1 MSSFEWMELESLS
14 LEISNAEVR
23 LAEAQSGDLVHL
35 AKDIET
41 QIANAKAR
49 RDRLVDAISER
60 TASIAVA
67 DDEEPTAAAKQELEL
82 RLDSLEED
90 PDVAPYPAEQNLEP
104 TSAGSSCG
112 EFGDEGCD
120 RVDCGAEDAIASLDE
135 AEAVAAF
142 IASADEPAAEYEA
155 GFDPVD
161 ADGSDAVETEAD
173 AARSVVPGP
182 FYAPISDFPEPTDGP
197 RSLSAVD
204 ATEGATPMWEQFS
217 PADIVRAKQELE
229 ERRTEMLAR
238 HAEEL
243 KALDAEYIE
252 IATLERA
259 LEAFA
264 RKFSKQPEGGEV
276 VRLDEERDL
285 RMNGTA

>member
-14 LEISNAEVR
+14 LEISNAEAR
-23 LAEAQSGDLVHL
+23 LAEALSGDLVHL

-60 TASIAVA
+60 AASIAVA
-67 DDEEPTAAAKQELEL
+67 DDEEATAAAKPELEL
-82 RLDSLEED
+82 RLDSLEGD
-90 PDVAPYPAEQNLEP
+90 PDVTPDPAEQNLEP
-104 TSAGSSCG
+104 TSADTSYG
-112 EFGDEGCD
+112 EFGDEASGP
-120 RVDCGAEDAIASLDE
+120 VDCDAKDAVASLDE
-135 AEAVAAF
+135 ADAVAAF
-142 IASADEPAAEYEA
+142 IASAGEPAAEYAA

-161 ADGSDAVETEAD
+161 AGGSDPVEAD
-173 AARSVVPGP
+173 ADAAMSAVPGP
-182 FYAPISDFPEPTDGP
+182 FDASTSDFPETTDGP
-197 RSLSAVD
+197 RPLSAVD
-204 ATEGATPMWEQFS
+204 AMEGATPMWEQFS

-285 RMNGTA
+285 RMHGTA